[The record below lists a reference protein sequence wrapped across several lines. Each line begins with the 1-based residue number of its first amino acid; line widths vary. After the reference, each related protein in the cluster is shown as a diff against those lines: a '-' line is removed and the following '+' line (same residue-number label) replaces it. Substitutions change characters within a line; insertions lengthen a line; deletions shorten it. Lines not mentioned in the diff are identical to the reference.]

1 MQNKLSGQ
9 SHLKYKY
16 RKILELSFL
25 SVLFVIILFFYS
37 FKEFNR
43 KTEYIPKNNGFISV
57 VDIPMTKQY
66 KKPLRPH
73 HPYIPVPG
81 ERIETLTNIPID
93 SIFKYDQN
101 PLPPPPE
108 PGNEIFDFIAV
119 QEKPKLINMVRPHYP
134 AIARKSGIDGTVV
147 VNVLIDTNGNVE
159 KAEILKSIPAL
170 DKAALEAAKQC
181 RFKSGKQR
189 DKYVKVWMSIP
200 FKFKLK

>member
-16 RKILELSFL
+16 RKILEISFL
-25 SVLFVIILFFYS
+25 AVLFVIILFFYS

-43 KTEYIPKNNGFISV
+43 KTKYIPKNNGFISV
-57 VDIPMTKQY
+57 VDIPMIKQY
-66 KKPLRPH
+66 KKPLCPH

-81 ERIETLTNIPID
+81 ERIETLTNIPIEC
-93 SIFKYDQN
+93 IFQSDPN
-101 PLPPPPE
+101 SLPPPPE

>member
-1 MQNKLSGQ
+1 MQDKHSGQ

-43 KTEYIPKNNGFISV
+43 KTEYIPKNNDFISV

-73 HPYIPVPG
+73 HPFIPVPD
-81 ERIETLTNIPID
+81 ERIETLPNITID
-93 SIFKYDQN
+93 SNFKYDQD
-101 PLPPPPE
+101 PLPPSPE

-119 QEKPKLINMVRPHYP
+119 QEKPKLNHMVRPYYP
-134 AIARKSGIDGTVV
+134 AIARKAGVEGIVV
-147 VNVLIDTNGNVE
+147 VKVLIGTNGNVE
-159 KAEILKSIPAL
+159 KTEILKSIPTL
-170 DKAALEAAKQC
+170 DEAALEAAKQC
-181 RFKSGKQR
+181 RFKPGKQR

-200 FKFKLK
+200 FKFQLK